1 MTDETIKK
9 LVTDQLYWDHRV
21 DSSEVKIA
29 VDDQVVTLEGTVPNY
44 AAREAAFD
52 DAHDVT
58 GVQGVVNNLE
68 IDYTI
73 EPELP
78 TDANIEKFVTDRF
91 RWDPNLKSFKI
102 DVSVDNG
109 WATLEGT
116 VDAYWK
122 KIRAEVKAAD
132 VLGVVGVINN
142 LAVVPTESIK
152 DEVIAKN
159 VVEALERNVNVF
171 AQDVNVKVET
181 GIVTLSGEVASWAAR
196 SAAYDAAMF
205 TYGVL
210 DVFDNLRV
218 KI

>member
-1 MTDETIKK
+1 
-9 LVTDQLYWDHRV
+9 V
-21 DSSEVKIA
+21 DASDVKIE
-29 VDDQVVTLEGTVPNY
+29 VDDQVVTLEGSVPNY

-52 DAHDVT
+52 DPRDVN
-58 GVQGVVNNLE
+58 GVQGVVNNLG

-73 EPELP
+73 EPKLP
-78 TDANIEKFVTDRF
+78 TDANIETFVTDRF

-102 DVSVDNG
+102 DVSVNNG
-109 WATLEGT
+109 WAALEGA

-152 DEVIAKN
+152 DEVIAKH
-159 VVEALERNVNVF
+159 VVEALERNVNVL
-171 AQDVNVKVET
+171 AEDVDVKVEN
-181 GIVTLSGEVASWAAR
+181 GIVTLSGEVPSWSAR
-196 SAAYDAAMF
+196 SAAYDGAIF

-210 DVFDNLRV
+210 DVVDNLRV
-218 KI
+218 NV

>member
-9 LVTDQLYWDHRV
+9 LVNDQLYWDHRV
-21 DSSEVKIA
+21 DASDVKIA
-29 VDDQVVTLEGTVPNY
+29 VDDQVVTLDGSVPTY
-44 AAREAAFD
+44 AARVAAFD
-52 DAHDVT
+52 DTRDVT
-58 GVQGVVNNLE
+58 GVKGVINNLE

-91 RWDPNLKSFKI
+91 RWDPNLKSYKI
-102 DVSVDNG
+102 NVSMNNG

-152 DEVIAKN
+152 DEVIAN
-159 VVEALERNVNVF
+159 HVIQALERNVNVF
-171 AQDVNVKVET
+171 AEDVNVKVEN
-181 GIVTLSGEVASWAAR
+181 GIVTLSGEVPTWTAR

-210 DVFDNLRV
+210 DVVDSLRV
-218 KI
+218 MI